1 MKRVLILLALASVLF
16 LSGCATADYA
26 KYTEATVALDKEETN
41 EYSAKLEALTLIATD
56 AKATDATKA
65 SIAMAIVML
74 PSKAKRQL
82 VAPKD
87 PTDLALGMAGLGL
100 KAYQSWIGLFE
111 FGINASRKVTQEAAD
126 PDVINRGFSAGTIQ
140 FGNSK

>member
-1 MKRVLILLALASVLF
+1 MKRVMMLLLMAGVLF
-16 LSGCATADYA
+16 LSGCATGEYA
-26 KYTEATVALDKEETN
+26 KYADSSVAMDKEEAN
-41 EYSAKLEALTLIATD
+41 EQSAKLEALTMIATD
-56 AKATDATKA
+56 PKASDATKA
-65 SIAMAIVML
+65 SVAMAIVMM
-74 PSKAKRQL
+74 PSPKKRQL

-87 PTDLALGMAGLGL
+87 PADLALGMAGLGL

-140 FGNSK
+140 FGAK